1 MKQAI
6 KSTIQE
12 NGQITLPA
20 TLRRKY
26 GLRRGDEVIIQ
37 DTDNGLLVRPRT
49 SKLLEHLQ
57 AIGRELKAAG
67 ITQAELIANGRKI
80 RGQLL
85 QEMYGISEDGEIIPR

>member
-1 MKQAI
+1 MKSTI

-26 GLRRGDEVIIQ
+26 GMRKGDEVFIQ

-49 SKLLEHLQ
+49 SKMLEHLQ
-57 AIGRELKAAG
+57 VIGRELKAAG
-67 ITQAELIANGRKI
+67 ITRQELIANGRKI

-85 QEMYGISEDGEIIPR
+85 QELYGLSEDGEVIPR